1 MNPITSPISFAI
13 AGKWSAVVATTV
25 LSLGL
30 LGGVRPPV
38 AQPAANTDRV
48 ISQEKAQPA
57 MTEFAAEVPVAVEAE
72 PELLH
77 AITPEF
83 ETPAPL
89 PVPSEGVPLPRP
101 THTIWVQVTAYCSC
115 KKCCGPLARGITASG
130 RSVQY
135 NGGLFVAA
143 DTKLL
148 PFGTRLIVP
157 GYAGDQPVE
166 VIDRGGAI
174 RGHHI
179 DVFFPTHEQAK
190 AWGVRWMQITV
201 VD

>member
-38 AQPAANTDRV
+38 AQPAANAERV
-48 ISQEKAQPA
+48 IPQERTQPA
-57 MTEFAAEVPVAVEAE
+57 MTEFAAEVPAAVEAE

-77 AITPEF
+77 ASTPEV
-83 ETPAPL
+83 ETPPPL
-89 PVPSEGVPLPRP
+89 PVPSDAVPLPRP

-135 NGGLFVAA
+135 NGGLFDPEDGTAA
-143 DTKLL
+143 TTTGFPQLSTQLYFTAVEPLL
-148 PFGTRLIVP
+148 SANARTALDR
-157 GYAGDQPVE
+157 AGSQLEWNTFLLASPDFNY
-166 VIDRGGAI
+166 R
-174 RGHHI
+174 
-179 DVFFPTHEQAK
+179 
-190 AWGVRWMQITV
+190 
-201 VD
+201 